1 MRQFLSE
8 FQKNLMGIWAR
19 LDGGQRLVV
28 LTVLAA
34 AMVGLGAILWFA
46 GQPSYVS
53 VFEAQSSEE
62 LREAKR
68 ALNQAVVPFVPDETG
83 SGLLVDRDNFGE
95 ARSALMD
102 GGLLDKGSGSI
113 LNSSIVEDAD
123 TRRHKLEGAT
133 RGQAEDAIAALSG
146 VHSATVTASL
156 PKRNAFVSMDGSSQ
170 SQATIALRLRQGA
183 SFTDIARS
191 AASLAA
197 SQLGLP
203 MANVEVYNAANPSQR
218 WRYDPDMESGGG
230 SSEFLALQRRLA
242 SERTQLAQQ
251 ALDALYPGKTH
262 VQVGVDLDPMWE
274 VTNQKMLPD
283 TPYTLN
289 ENTTKDETDSSQRGK
304 TGGDPSL
311 VAQAANEPSNS
322 NKSVKETKEKTYHGP
337 IGEKRTARLA
347 PEIKRLSVA
356 LLYDPSL
363 EQTPGF
369 DKQKLVSVVK
379 SIVGWD
385 PARDDESMFSSMA
398 GAFAPPEALP
408 EAPAPGM
415 GELAAKWGPT
425 IGQVV
430 GVVLVLLFLKSLM
443 KAPAPKAVVVE
454 PTIDPA
460 IAAAAAAEAEAKLP
474 PEEQQKRMR
483 REIERAIAG
492 DPAALAKILEG
503 WLAETRA

>member
-8 FQKNLMGIWAR
+8 LQKNLMGIWAR

-34 AMVGLGAILWFA
+34 ATVGLGAILWFA
-46 GQPSYVS
+46 GQPSYVN
-53 VFEAQSSEE
+53 VFEAKTADE
-62 LREAKR
+62 LREAKQ
-68 ALNQAVVPFVPDETG
+68 ALNQSVIPFVSDETG
-83 SGLLVDRDNFGE
+83 RGLLVDRSNFGA

-102 GGLLDKGSGSI
+102 GNLLDKGSGGI
-113 LNSSIVEDAD
+113 LDSSIVEDAD
-123 TRRHKLEGAT
+123 TRRFKLEGAT
-133 RGQAEDAIAALSG
+133 RAQAEAAIAALSG

-156 PKRNAFVSMDGSSQ
+156 PKRNAFVSMDASSQ

-183 SFTDIARS
+183 SFTDVARS
-191 AASLAA
+191 AASMAA

-203 MANVEVYNAANPSQR
+203 TANVEVYNAANPSQR
-218 WRYDPDMESGGG
+218 WRYDPDRESGGG
-230 SSEFLALQRRLA
+230 SSEFLALQRLLA
-242 SERTQLAQQ
+242 TERTELAQQ

-262 VQVGVDLDPMWE
+262 VQVGVDLDATWQ
-274 VTNQKMLPD
+274 VTNEKVLPE
-283 TPYTLN
+283 TPYALT
-289 ENTTKDETDSSQRGK
+289 EDSTKDETDSSQRGK

-311 VAQAANEPSNS
+311 VAQAANEPANS
-322 NKSVKETKEKTYHGP
+322 NKSVKETKKKTFHGP

-363 EQTPGF
+363 EQSPGF

-385 PARDDESMFSSMA
+385 PARDDESMFSSLA
-398 GAFAPPEALP
+398 GAFAPVEELP
-408 EAPAPGM
+408 AAPAPGM

-430 GVVLVLLFLKSLM
+430 GVVLVLMFLKSMM
-443 KAPAPKAVVVE
+443 KAPTPKPVAAE

-460 IAAAAAAEAEAKLP
+460 VAAAAAAEAEAKLP